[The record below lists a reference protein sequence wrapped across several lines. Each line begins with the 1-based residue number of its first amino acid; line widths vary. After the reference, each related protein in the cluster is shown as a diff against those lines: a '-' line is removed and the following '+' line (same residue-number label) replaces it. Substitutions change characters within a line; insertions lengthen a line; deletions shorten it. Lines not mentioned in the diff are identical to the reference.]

1 MCDEGRP
8 TSNALPSESGSESA
22 EANAPVGWLSRRHF
36 LREAAGG
43 LGSVA
48 LAYMLQNERAAR
60 ASERLEGEAAGPH
73 FPPRATRILQV
84 FLTGGISQVDSFD
97 YKPELIRQHG
107 KPMPGADSIDT
118 FNSRIGTLLKSPWAF
133 RPRGQCGR
141 YVSDLLPNLAECVD
155 DLTFVHSMTA
165 RSANHGPAQ
174 LQMNT
179 GFVRNGFAS
188 MGSWISYG
196 LGSLSDDLPVFV
208 VLPDPRGIPAGGSAN
223 WSSAFL
229 PPRHQ
234 GVALRSKGDPI
245 PNLFAPED
253 LAPETDR
260 DARALLGALNRE
272 HQEARPGNSL
282 LNARIEA
289 YELAA
294 RMQTSVPE
302 VLDLSGE
309 SRATQRLYGLE
320 NPVCGAFARNCLF
333 ARRLLERGVRFVQ
346 LYQGGSAMKP
356 RMNWDAHED
365 VVQNHTQEAAIMDQ
379 PVAALLRDLKIR
391 GLLDDTLVIWTSE
404 FGRTPFTE
412 ANKTARGRDHN
423 QLGFTSWLAGP
434 GLKSGFAYGA
444 TDEFGHRAVENP
456 VTIYDFHATIL
467 HLLGLDHERLTF
479 YHNGIRRRL
488 TDVHGRVVHDIL
500 T

>member
-1 MCDEGRP
+1 MRDQDRR
-8 TSNALPSESGSESA
+8 TSREIPSRTGSGA
-22 EANAPVGWLSRRHF
+22 EAATAPLDWLPRRHF
-36 LREAAGG
+36 LQEAAGG
-43 LGSVA
+43 LGALA
-48 LAYMLQNERAAR
+48 LAYMLQHEQAAH
-60 ASERLEGEAAGPH
+60 ASERRAGAAAGPH
-73 FPPRATRILQV
+73 FPPRATRVLQV

-97 YKPELIRQHG
+97 YKPELIRRHG
-107 KPMPGADSIDT
+107 KPMPDSDSIDT
-118 FNSRIGTLLKSPWAF
+118 FNSRIGTLMKSPWAF
-133 RPRGQCGR
+133 RPRGECGR
-141 YVSDLLPNLAECVD
+141 YVSDLLPHLAECVD
-155 DLTFVHSMTA
+155 DLTFIHSMTA

-179 GFVRNGFAS
+179 GFIRNGFPS

-208 VLPDPRGIPAGGSAN
+208 VLPDPRGIPAGGIAN

-234 GVALRSKGDPI
+234 GVALRSKGAPI
-245 PNLFAPED
+245 PNLFGPKD
-253 LAPETDR
+253 VDPETDH

-272 HQEARPGNSL
+272 HRETRTGNNL
-282 LNARIEA
+282 LTARIEA

-294 RMQTSVPE
+294 RMQTSVPQ

-309 SRATQRLYGLE
+309 SRATQRLYGLD
-320 NPVCGAFARNCLF
+320 NPVCGAFAHNCLL

-379 PVAALLRDLKIR
+379 PVAALLRDLKMR

-412 ANKTARGRDHN
+412 ANKIARGRDHN

-434 GLKSGFAYGA
+434 GLRPGFAYGA
-444 TDEFGHRAVENP
+444 TDAFGHRAVENP

-467 HLLGLDHERLTF
+467 RLLGFDHERLTF

-488 TDVHGRVVHDIL
+488 TDVHGRVIHDIL